1 MTLKSNLSADTL
13 LKGLTAV
20 AVTKNARKANP
31 KFKNA
36 EDVAN
41 YPYEV
46 SFVVIS
52 DKSGINLGR
61 SFKIKLRSSD
71 NIELQQT
78 IDFDKSEV
86 VNGKATFW
94 SDQNRYVQVSLK
106 GDEIIE
112 RK

>member
-1 MTLKSNLSADTL
+1 MTLRSNLSADSVL
-13 LKGLTAV
+13 EGLTAV
-20 AVTKNARKANP
+20 VVSKGTRKANP

-71 NIELQQT
+71 NITLQQT
-78 IDFDKSEV
+78 IDFDKYEV

-94 SDQNRYVQVSLK
+94 SDQNRYVQISLK

-112 RK
+112 HK